1 MVEFTAKNRKE
12 RVLLY
17 RPSEKKTNAN
27 TVENA
32 GCVETTLADTGFR
45 GAEWCLMVPKA
56 RKLSLWWQ
64 AENGL
69 APTGRAQ
76 LQLATAPQGRTPVLG
91 VSGSGHMD
99 EGGFEE
105 PILHAETKA
114 KIPGPPE
121 LSRADLARQKGPS
134 TVWPLPETLNTF
146 GRDCAQQNLDD
157 GEGPV
162 LGRQPAS
169 QEEDT

>member
-1 MVEFTAKNRKE
+1 MSSPAHHILALFE
-12 RVLLY
+12 L
-17 RPSEKKTNAN
+17 PSQLK
-27 TVENA
+27 
-32 GCVETTLADTGFR
+32 D
-45 GAEWCLMVPKA
+45 
-56 RKLSLWWQ
+56 
-64 AENGL
+64 L
-69 APTGRAQ
+69 APKFKTKNMVQVGVFYPIRTLVLSHGSRRRHRSWGFGRTGRAQ

>member
-1 MVEFTAKNRKE
+1 MCKISSPAHHILALFELPSPIFGLQ
-12 RVLLY
+12 RV
-17 RPSEKKTNAN
+17 
-27 TVENA
+27 TVLPLSAPPALA
-32 GCVETTLADTGFR
+32 GCSTR
-45 GAEWCLMVPKA
+45 
-56 RKLSLWWQ
+56 S
-64 AENGL
+64 
-69 APTGRAQ
+69 GRAQ

-169 QEEDT
+169 QKKQKRKGPVVPSQREKNKRKHN

>member
-1 MVEFTAKNRKE
+1 MVQVGVFYPIRTL
-12 RVLLY
+12 VLSHGS
-17 RPSEKKTNAN
+17 RRRHRSW
-27 TVENA
+27 
-32 GCVETTLADTGFR
+32 GFGR
-45 GAEWCLMVPKA
+45 
-56 RKLSLWWQ
+56 
-64 AENGL
+64 
-69 APTGRAQ
+69 TGRAQ

-146 GRDCAQQNLDD
+146 GRDCARSLRAESRSWILD
-157 GEGPV
+157 
-162 LGRQPAS
+162 
-169 QEEDT
+169 